1 MFKLNNV
8 ILQEGFK
15 EADVKREVA
24 RILKV
29 GVDRI
34 SEIKLLRR
42 SLDCR
47 GRRATFVLSVGV
59 QLKDEND
66 FLKKSRENY
75 SPVEAVKPLS
85 SLAREIPAAAQDKP
99 IVVAGSG
106 PAGLFA
112 ALTLAY
118 AGLKP
123 VLIERGD
130 CVEKRTAKVKAYA
143 DGGELDEESN
153 VQFGEGGAGTFSDGK
168 LNTGV
173 SSSLISTVLAEFV
186 SHGAPG
192 EIVYDAKP
200 HIGTDKLVEVV
211 ASMRRAVIA
220 AGGEVRFRHKLTE
233 IVEKNGVLQQVKIS
247 CKEGDYVMPCSAC
260 VIAVGHSARDTFEM
274 LSRHVLM
281 ERKPFAI
288 GVRIEHLQRRLN
300 AARYGFKY
308 KDLPPADYKVV
319 AKTSDGRGC
328 YSFCMCPGG
337 YVVAAASE
345 NGGVV
350 TNGMSEYK
358 RDGINC
364 NSALLVGVSPEDF
377 DGNDPLAG
385 VRFQRKYERAAYA
398 LGGGRAVCQR
408 AGDFMAERITSAPGE
423 VKPTYP
429 RGVEFAPLDE
439 CLPSYVCKGLR
450 EALPQFEN
458 KIKGF
463 AYADALLTGVET
475 RSSSPVRIIRDERG
489 DSTVKGLMP
498 CGEGAGYAG
507 GITSA
512 AVDGIKTALNLIKK
526 LAGGAFSA

>member
-1 MFKLNNV
+1 MFRLNNV
-8 ILQEGFK
+8 ALPEGFK
-15 EADVKREVA
+15 DRDVKREVA
-24 RILKV
+24 RILKIKEEE
-29 GVDRI
+29 I
-34 SEIKLLRR
+34 SDIKLLRR

-59 QLKDEND
+59 SLKDEES
-66 FLKKSRENY
+66 FVAGSREKY
-75 SPVEAVKPLS
+75 SPVENVKPLS
-85 SLAREIPAAAQDKP
+85 SLAKENAVKAQDRP
-99 IVVAGSG
+99 VVVVGSG

-118 AGLKP
+118 AGLRP
-123 VLIERGD
+123 VLLERGD
-130 CVEKRTAKVKAYA
+130 NVEERTEKVKRFA
-143 DGGELDEESN
+143 GGGDLDEESN

-173 SSSLISTVLAEFV
+173 NSSLISTVLAEFV
-186 SHGAPG
+186 LHGAPE
-192 EIVYDAKP
+192 EIVYDSKP
-200 HIGTDKLVEVV
+200 HIGTDKLVDVV
-211 ASMRRAVIA
+211 ASVRRAIIS
-220 AGGEVRFRHKLTE
+220 AGGEVRFRHKLVD
-233 IVEKNGVLQQVKIS
+233 IAEKDGVLREIKVR
-247 CKEGDYVMPCSAC
+247 CPDGDYSMPCSAC
-260 VIAVGHSARDTFEM
+260 VIAIGHSARDTFEM

-288 GVRIEHLQRRLN
+288 GVRIEHLQSSLN

-358 RDGINC
+358 RDGRNC
-364 NSALLVGVSPEDF
+364 NSALLVGVRPEDF
-377 DGNDPLAG
+377 GADDPLAG

-408 AGDFMAERITSAPGE
+408 VDGFLAKKVSSAIGG

-429 RGVEFAPLDE
+429 RGVEFALLDD
-439 CLPSYVCKGLR
+439 CLPAYVCGGLR

-463 AYADALLTGVET
+463 FAGDALLTGVET
-475 RSSSPVRIIRDERG
+475 RSSSPVRIIRDEQG
-489 DSTVKGLMP
+489 DSTIKGLMP

-512 AVDGIKTALNLIKK
+512 AVDGIKTALSLIRRF
-526 LAGGAFSA
+526 AGGAV